1 MGVCMN
7 YKEKY
12 LDYLL
17 YQKNYS
23 KNTVIGYEEDIDF
36 FLNFLD
42 KNSIKLLKVDYND
55 IRFFYSYMED
65 KKFSKNTI
73 SRKISSI
80 RSFYKYLARNGFIS
94 FNPFTLT
101 KGPKKDK
108 LLPKFLYYNELEKL
122 FDSIDTST
130 FLGLRNRLLLEIL
143 YATGIRVGE
152 LENIKIKDV
161 DTVEN
166 SIKVFGKGS
175 KERIVYFGEYA
186 KEYLIDYLKL
196 RDDLCPYL
204 FINNNKTRLTSRGV
218 RYIIDKIITN
228 AGLDLKVSP
237 HMFRH
242 SFATHL
248 LNEGCDL
255 LSVKE
260 LLGHESLRATQVY
273 THVTNDRLK
282 DVYLK
287 AHPRGNKRIGDIK

>member
-196 RDDLCPYL
+196 RDDLCPYF